1 MTAYSS
7 HEGQKTDNREM
18 EIALQRSND
27 IVIRQKNQIDSLVS
41 KMTQMQSQIDTLA
54 AKLNYYENPN
64 SPPSSDS
71 LAWKQEKQERRQKRR
86 DDDTQPKRPGG
97 REGHTG
103 HQGDTIRKEPYITVF
118 KTLPD
123 ATGSVMVTTG
133 SQTRDILDM
142 QVTTTETRH
151 ITQKIRCPSCNI
163 TRHAP
168 NDLPVRGSYGK
179 NIAGLIIQLRASKM
193 PFGSI
198 PEIIL
203 NTLGIHIS
211 KSTAINTVYRI
222 ADVLESSTQEIIS
235 QIQNSDQA
243 HVDETTY
250 TYNGRLTWV
259 WGLVSG
265 KHIAMIMNPSRGAFV
280 LDRYLDRYLDGYDG
294 TVISDGYPVYK
305 RFDPG
310 GRHQICWARE
320 LRNAKDVAKK
330 YGGVAEKL
338 YADLHPSLRDQR
350 K

>member
-1 MTAYSS
+1 MKGRRPTY
-7 HEGQKTDNREM
+7 REV

-27 IVIRQKNQIDSLVS
+27 IVIRQKNQNDSLVS

-54 AKLNYYENPN
+54 AKLNYYENSN

-71 LAWKQEKQERRQKRR
+71 LAWKQEKQERRQKRK
-86 DDDTQPKRPGG
+86 DNDTQPKRPGG

-103 HQGDTIRKEPYITVF
+103 TSRRHNPKRTVHHGF
-118 KTLPD
+118 QNTPRCNC
-123 ATGSVMVTTG
+123 GSVMVTAG

-142 QVTTTETRH
+142 QITTTETRH
-151 ITQKIRCPSCNI
+151 ITQKAQCPSCNM

-179 NIAGLIIQLRASKM
+179 NVVGLIMQLRASKM

-211 KSTAINTVYRI
+211 KSTAINAVYRI
-222 ADVLESSTQEIIS
+222 ADVLESCTQEIIS

-280 LDRYLDRYLDGYDG
+280 LDRYLDGYDG

-310 GRHQICWARE
+310 GRHQICWAHE

-330 YGGVAEKL
+330 VRRRGRKDVCRSCI
-338 YADLHPSLRDQR
+338 SL
-350 K
+350 